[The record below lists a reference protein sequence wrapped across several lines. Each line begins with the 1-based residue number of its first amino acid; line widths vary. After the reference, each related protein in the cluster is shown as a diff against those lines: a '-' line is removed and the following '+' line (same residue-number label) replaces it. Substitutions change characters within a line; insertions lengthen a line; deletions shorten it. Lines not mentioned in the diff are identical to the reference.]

1 MKDFQKKNVNSKFT
15 VVRLSVSGEKFEIF
29 VNPDHALKYKKG
41 ESHEYEKA
49 IAFDEI
55 YADANKGI
63 RIPDEKLKKYL
74 KTDNVQEALK
84 IILDKGE
91 LLLNTQQRKQKIEE
105 KRKKIITLIA
115 GNYVDPKTKI
125 PHPPQRIEQALLEA
139 RVNID
144 PIKNTEEQVK
154 GIIEELRKVIPMKS
168 EISKLKIVIPA
179 QYAPQSIGILKKFG
193 TIESEEWQNDGSLS
207 TVIVLSPGSKITLI
221 EKLNSLTKGNIIA
234 DSIE

>member
-15 VVRLSVSGEKFEIF
+15 VVRLSISGEKFEIF
-29 VNPDHALKYKKG
+29 VDPDRALKYKKG

-55 YADANKGI
+55 YADANKWI
-63 RIPDEKLKKYL
+63 RIPDEKLKKHL

-115 GNYVDPKTKI
+115 GNYVDPKTC
-125 PHPPQRIEQALLEA
+125 LLY
-139 RVNID
+139 
-144 PIKNTEEQVK
+144 T
-154 GIIEELRKVIPMKS
+154 
-168 EISKLKIVIPA
+168 
-179 QYAPQSIGILKKFG
+179 
-193 TIESEEWQNDGSLS
+193 
-207 TVIVLSPGSKITLI
+207 SPSPR
-221 EKLNSLTKGNIIA
+221 
-234 DSIE
+234 D